1 MADGANID
9 DFKKFLDGKLFLNS
23 ESKEYDSVEKLKEII
38 SDNKSDEI
46 IVHIDSD
53 DELTAFDELLSNYE
67 GDDKFALLVDDSVLT
82 KGKTKLENLK
92 KEKRIVSYV
101 GSALSNEIKLIKLIL
116 PLYKPELNGE
126 NALGLIGSVS
136 DALGIPYVSKVIDTA
151 LSGKEVV
158 ETVRE
163 GDLDVKSISSV
174 VSEISGVLGYD
185 KVGEVANLI
194 RDLK

>member
-1 MADGANID
+1 M
-9 DFKKFLDGKLFLNS
+9 
-23 ESKEYDSVEKLKEII
+23 EKLKEIV

-82 KGKTKLENLK
+82 KGKNKLETLK
-92 KEKRIVSYV
+92 KEKRIVAYAGNS
-101 GSALSNEIKLIKLIL
+101 LSNETKLIKLIL
-116 PLYKPELNGE
+116 PLYKPELNSE

-158 ETVRE
+158 ETVKE

-185 KVGEVANLI
+185 KVSGVANLI
-194 RDLK
+194 KDLK